1 MWPDFPQTQPA
12 YGQSCGHRNSDA
24 LLSQALCHDSAKSLQ
39 ALQGVPGNFCC
50 VQKNKIPPRALHV
63 LCSGLGLCQS
73 LLLPLTAPPPAP
85 PALTVPHLLGDL
97 WQSEVE
103 FSPPIS
109 VTLTKATL
117 SDIPLFFVVLAKQFF
132 HFFPTVLSAYV
143 PGVIRIQQRTQK
155 NTVSLQSLCSFDDH
169 GRLCYRVSL
178 ACLAPFSLWISSL
191 QGGSLVTSTEA
202 YAMLFHR

>member
-1 MWPDFPQTQPA
+1 MPPSGDLEFSRKPLS
-12 YGQSCGHRNSDA
+12 GVSGHRLPGAPPPAGPPGLPHAPGARPWPYSFA
-24 LLSQALCHDSAKSLQ
+24 HPKS
-39 ALQGVPGNFCC
+39 
-50 VQKNKIPPRALHV
+50 PPEF
-63 LCSGLGLCQS
+63 QS
-73 LLLPLTAPPPAP
+73 PLLPLTAPPPAP

-132 HFFPTVLSAYV
+132 HFFPTMLSAYV

>member
-39 ALQGVPGNFCC
+39 ALRGVPGNVCC
-50 VQKNKIPPRALHV
+50 VPRNKMPPRALHM

-73 LLLPLTAPPPAP
+73 PLLPLTAPPPAP

-117 SDIPLFFVVLAKQFF
+117 SDIPLFFVVWQN
-132 HFFPTVLSAYV
+132 SSS
-143 PGVIRIQQRTQK
+143 ISSQ
-155 NTVSLQSLCSFDDH
+155 LCSLLTFQELSESSNAH
-169 GRLCYRVSL
+169 KKTQCPYSHY
-178 ACLAPFSLWISSL
+178 APLMTTD
-191 QGGSLVTSTEA
+191 GSVTGSA
-202 YAMLFHR
+202 